1 MIVLSEIEADALAE
15 LANIGVSKASVALG
29 RMVGD
34 EVAMSVP
41 TVEVVPCAE
50 AARRF
55 DAEYAGRL
63 AAVSER
69 FGGLMAGVALLVIPQ
84 ASCLELVRAAL
95 PDEVPPEEAGALEQE
110 ALAEVGNIVLN
121 NGLSSMANMLGAGL
135 DTALPRVLYGDGL
148 EVFAQCGAQ
157 CGAGSGPEATAIIF
171 TIRIR
176 MKTRNIPAQIV
187 ITVDAA
193 SEEAL
198 RDRIAAYVER
208 VLG

>member
-1 MIVLSEIEADALAE
+1 MIVLSEIENDALAE
-15 LANIGVSKASVALG
+15 LANIGVSKASVALS
-29 RMVGD
+29 RIVGD

-69 FGGLMAGVALLVIPQ
+69 FGGSIAGVALLVVPE
-84 ASCLELVRAAL
+84 ANCLELVRAAL
-95 PDEVPPEEAGALEQE
+95 PDEVPPDEADALAPE
-110 ALAEVGNIVLN
+110 ALAEVGNIALN
-121 NGLSSMANMLGAGL
+121 NGLSSMANMLGARL
-135 DTALPRVLYGDGL
+135 DTALPRVLFGNGL
-148 EVFAQCGAQ
+148 EVFAQCGAE
-157 CGAGSGPEATAIIF
+157 GGPEPTAIVF
-171 TIRIR
+171 TTRIR
-176 MKTRNIPAQIV
+176 MKARNIPAEIV
-187 ITVDAA
+187 IAVDAA

-198 RDRIAAYVER
+198 RARIAAYVER